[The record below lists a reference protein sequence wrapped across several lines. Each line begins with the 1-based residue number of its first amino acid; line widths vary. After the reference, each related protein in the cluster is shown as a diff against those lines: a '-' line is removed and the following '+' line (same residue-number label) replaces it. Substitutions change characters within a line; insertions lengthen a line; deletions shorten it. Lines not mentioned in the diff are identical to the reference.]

1 MAFAVDVLDLPQ
13 ILVVVSFYNHLR
25 WFPFALLL

>member
-13 ILVVVSFYNHLR
+13 ILVVVSFYSRLR